1 MSKMD
6 WWIDDD
12 RSNSKKLVPNLR
24 QSGRGKILVFS
35 VKKTNYIILNIVQQN
50 MKICLDVS
58 YPVWWDQSEVRSV
71 WRRWWLTIW
80 SGMTLPLQ
88 LQKGW
93 KLWYQIR
100 MYIPLMFSITIAVK
114 CAPPP
119 PFCRGDWA
127 SNQIFKKG
135 GWLDRTST
143 FRGGLLGKRG
153 DDFFHGGL
161 QF

>member
-1 MSKMD
+1 MKQMSKMD

-119 PFCRGDWA
+119 PFLQGGL
-127 SNQIFKKG
+127 SLQPNFQKG
-135 GWLDRTST
+135 GVAWQDLN
-143 FRGGLLGKRG
+143 F
-153 DDFFHGGL
+153 
-161 QF
+161 